1 MVPEKHF
8 VFLSNPLLFN
18 LFLHKSGKLHEH
30 DMGYAQ
36 LGGKHKNSDFLEKY
50 LIRFIKNVS
59 AIRRNYD

>member
-1 MVPEKHF
+1 
-8 VFLSNPLLFN
+8 
-18 LFLHKSGKLHEH
+18 
-30 DMGYAQ
+30 MGYAQ